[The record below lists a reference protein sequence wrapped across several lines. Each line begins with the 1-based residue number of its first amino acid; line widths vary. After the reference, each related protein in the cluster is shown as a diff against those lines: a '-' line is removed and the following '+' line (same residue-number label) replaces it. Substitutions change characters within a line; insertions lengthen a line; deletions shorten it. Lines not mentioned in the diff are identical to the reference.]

1 MAEKAAGG
9 ALAKRHTGAEEE
21 NEAGVPFGD
30 GEISGDG
37 GDQAR
42 RAAQPGKAKHRR
54 RRPADL
60 LGSTFPAEPA
70 REWCCIEGPGPIWY
84 LPVD

>member
-9 ALAKRHTGAEEE
+9 ALAKRHTRAEEE

-54 RRPADL
+54 RRPRRGAMQAA
-60 LGSTFPAEPA
+60 G
-70 REWCCIEGPGPIWY
+70 
-84 LPVD
+84 